1 MTGRQIACRMRMD
14 LQPVMAYERKSN
26 CVWTCFSIW
35 DKIKYPLSHGERM
48 RKRRLEE
55 EGDRMAPS
63 TMVRDMTR
71 GAVVPQLMRFTLPL
85 FISNALQAVYNLVDM
100 VIVGNTIGKAG
111 MSAVSIGGD
120 ILHLLTFVAMGF
132 SSAGQVLIAQAVGR
146 KEHDAI
152 RKTIGTMF
160 TFLLCFSACLG
171 GICFALRFS
180 ILNWLHTPA
189 ASYAYTMDYTVTC
202 ICGLPFIY
210 GYNIVSAILRGM
222 GDSKRPFWFIGIA
235 AVLNIALDILFV
247 RHLGLAVFGAAL
259 ATVIGQGVSFLFS
272 IVYLYRHRQSFGFDF
287 KPSSFRIDRPQFRKL
302 LSLGIPMAIQ
312 SAAINLSKI
321 VLTSWIN
328 LFDVTYSALAGI
340 FNKVNTMCGVISQ
353 SFTAAGSTM
362 VGQNL
367 GAREYRRVNTILLS
381 IFAFSFGLSLLM
393 TAVMLLWP
401 EGVYGM
407 FTPDK
412 DVLGIASVLTLP
424 IILNF
429 YGAGTRSVAFSLIN
443 GSGRSRLNLAVAII
457 DGMFARVS
465 FAALLGFALKMD
477 CLGFWMGDSLAG
489 FMPMLIG
496 LAFYLSGRWKKE
508 TGKA

>member
-1 MTGRQIACRMRMD
+1 
-14 LQPVMAYERKSN
+14 
-26 CVWTCFSIW
+26 
-35 DKIKYPLSHGERM
+35 
-48 RKRRLEE
+48 
-55 EGDRMAPS
+55 MAPS

-71 GAVVPQLMRFTLPL
+71 GPVVPLLMRFTLPL
-85 FISNALQAVYNLVDM
+85 FVSNALQAIYNIVDM
-100 VIVGNTIGKAG
+100 VIVGNYIGKAG

-146 KEHDAI
+146 KEQDAI

-160 TFLLCFSACLG
+160 TFLLCFSVALA
-171 GICFALRFS
+171 GICYLLRS
-180 ILNWLHTPA
+180 SVLNWLNTPA

-222 GDSKRPFWFIGIA
+222 GDSKRPFVFIGIA
-235 AVLNIALDILFV
+235 AVLNIILDIWFV
-247 RHLGLAVFGAAL
+247 KFLGLEVFGAAL
-259 ATVIGQGVSFLFS
+259 ATVIGQGVSFLIS
-272 IVYLYRHRQSFGFDF
+272 ILYLYRRRDSFGFDF
-287 KPSSFRIDRPQFRKL
+287 KPSSFRIDKPQFKKL
-302 LSLGIPMAIQ
+302 LALGIPMAIQ

-367 GAREYRRVNTILLS
+367 GAREYKRVNRMLLS
-381 IFAFSFGLSLLM
+381 IFVFSFGLSLILSG
-393 TAVMLLWP
+393 AMLLWP
-401 EGVYGM
+401 DGIYAL
-407 FTPDK
+407 FTPDA
-412 DVLGIASVLTLP
+412 DVLQLASVLTLP

-429 YGAGTRSVAFSLIN
+429 YGSATRSVAFSLIN

-457 DGMFARVS
+457 DGVFARIS
-465 FAALLGFALKMD
+465 LAALLGFALKMD
-477 CLGFWMGDSLAG
+477 CKGFWLGDSLAG
-489 FMPMLIG
+489 FMPLLIG
-496 LAFYLSGRWKKE
+496 LAFYLSGRWKKDPY
-508 TGKA
+508 AA